1 MATKFRTPGHRMT
14 RVRHATWCTCGYYL
28 GGLGTE
34 DGWLRR
40 NSRERYDLHRLAVH
54 NAQR

>member
-14 RVRHATWCTCGYYL
+14 RVRQATWCTCGYYL
-28 GGLGTE
+28 GGLGHE
-34 DGWLRR
+34 DG
-40 NSRERYDLHRLAVH
+40 RYALHRLAVH